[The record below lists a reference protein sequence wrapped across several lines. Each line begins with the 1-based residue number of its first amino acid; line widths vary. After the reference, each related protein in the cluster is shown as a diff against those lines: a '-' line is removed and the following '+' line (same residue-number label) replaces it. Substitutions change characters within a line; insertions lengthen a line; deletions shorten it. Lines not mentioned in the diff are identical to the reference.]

1 MAGLLLAAA
10 LSAPAAICAQDTTR
24 QSPKIKRHPDVISL
38 QEIEA
43 LPPDVRDAYE
53 IVTRL
58 RPAWFKTRGP
68 GSMTQGSVDVVT
80 YVNEVRQGGPTTLKG
95 VIRLQVAEIRHL
107 RGTDASFRFGVNHE
121 NGAVLVKLK

>member
-1 MAGLLLAAA
+1 MTGLLLAVA
-10 LSAPAAICAQDTTR
+10 LSAPAALSAQDTST

-38 QEIEA
+38 QEVDA

-53 IVTRL
+53 IVIRL

-68 GSMTQGSVDVVT
+68 GSMTQGNVDVVT
-80 YVNEVRQGGPTTLKG
+80 YVNEVRRGGPTALKE

>member
-1 MAGLLLAAA
+1 MTGLLLAAA
-10 LSAPAAICAQDTTR
+10 LCAPAALGAQDTST

-38 QEIEA
+38 QEIES

-68 GSMTQGSVDVVT
+68 GSLTQGSVDVVI
-80 YVNEVRQGGPTTLKG
+80 YVNEVRHGGPTALKE

-107 RGTDASFRFGVNHE
+107 RGTDASFRFGANHE
-121 NGAVLVKLK
+121 NGAVLVRLK